1 MFFNSNNSNNLW
13 NLTPFAILIVG
24 LVGVLLFPTL
34 PGSAGSGDD
43 GEWAVNTSLL
53 AATWYY
59 ILDAAHLPGANNTQW
74 ATNVEV
80 CNFGNNNLNYELQ
93 FLRADQANLN
103 PQSQS
108 FFLRSMLCKRFND
121 VLLNVFG
128 ESNWKGTVRIEAQ
141 GSDVIRGTG
150 RTFNQAPSG
159 TFGAFT
165 EGRFATDG
173 VAFGGYGSIIGLSQS
188 TNNNTGFR
196 TNLSIQ
202 NVTPGN
208 ITVRID
214 LYDADGDFY
223 GTIYRDLL
231 AYEYGQLGTPFRQ
244 VTQGNVADGYMI
256 LSTPSAGGQFLANG
270 SMVDNSTGDGVS
282 VPLLRIAQ

>member
-1 MFFNSNNSNNLW
+1 MFFNWNSNNNIW

-24 LVGVLLFPTL
+24 LIGVLMFPTM

-80 CNFGNNNLNYELQ
+80 CNFGINNVNYQLQ

-103 PQSQS
+103 PQTQS
-108 FFLRSMLCKRFND
+108 YFLRSMLCRRFND
-121 VLLNVFG
+121 VLLSVFG

-141 GSDVIRGTG
+141 GTDIIRGTG
-150 RTFNQAPSG
+150 RTFNQAPNG
-159 TFGAFT
+159 TYGAFT
-165 EGRFATDG
+165 EGRYATDG
-173 VAFGGYGSIIGLSQS
+173 IAFGQFGSIIGLTQS
-188 TNNNTGFR
+188 TNNNAGFR
-196 TNLSIQ
+196 CNLSMQ
-202 NVTPGN
+202 NVTQGN
-208 ITVRID
+208 ITVRAD
-214 LYDADGDFY
+214 FYDANGTMY

-231 AYEYGQLGTPFRQ
+231 AYEYAQLGQPFKQ
-244 VTQGNVADGYMI
+244 VTQGAVADGYIIM
-256 LSTPSAGGQFLANG
+256 STTSAQGQFLANG
-270 SMVDNSTGDGVS
+270 SMVDNTTGDGVS
-282 VPLLRIAQ
+282 VPLLRIQ